1 MDGLMKKMPILA
13 LIFLILV
20 LVYAVKYRSIQG
32 FSTAV
37 APPSRSPS
45 VSDNADAELMKY
57 YEDIISPLG
66 PALYNTVRPIQKVIQ
81 SVAGAAEPIYA
92 VGEAYKNVIKSYLE
106 SDTPKSVKPIMN
118 YMKTTHEN
126 MREPVNTLQTMMSS
140 SISNKVYIV
149 PILHRELARTFRRT
163 VNTISRNPNLLSKES
178 LKRQSIFPV
187 MPQKLM

>member
-1 MDGLMKKMPILA
+1 MDLLTKKMPILA

-20 LVYAVKYRSIQG
+20 SVYAVKYRSIQG
-32 FSTAV
+32 FLSIRSPEQAAPV
-37 APPSRSPS
+37 RMPPSRSPS

-57 YEDIISPLG
+57 YEDVISPLG
-66 PALYNTVRPIQKVIQ
+66 PALYNTVRPIQNVIQ

-92 VGEAYKNVIKSYLE
+92 VGEAYKNVIRAYLE
-106 SDTPKSVKPIMN
+106 SDAPKSVKPIMN

-163 VNTISRNPNLLSKES
+163 V
-178 LKRQSIFPV
+178 
-187 MPQKLM
+187 